1 MLTSRKQGCAPLI
14 HPVYWDQSTKKSI
27 PDEEERMPATHT
39 DVQVVLICGNYGS
52 GKSSLARKQFGTRKR
67 INRKEIRRF
76 LTTMTSHGE
85 SWSATDYTPEEES
98 IVKHIELSIL
108 RYYLERKEPLVIDN
122 SSVTRKSRAV
132 YIREARAQGA
142 SISCI
147 FVQVPVTE
155 LLERNRARD
164 ADERVPETVISQLY
178 AKTELP
184 ERDEGFQR
192 VTIVRG

>member
-1 MLTSRKQGCAPLI
+1 
-14 HPVYWDQSTKKSI
+14 
-27 PDEEERMPATHT
+27 MPATHA

-52 GKSSLARKQFGTRKR
+52 GKSSLAGREFGARKR

-76 LTTMTSHGE
+76 LATMTTHGKT
-85 SWSATDYTPEEES
+85 WSATDYTPEEES
-98 IVKHIELSIL
+98 IVKHIELAIL

-142 SISCI
+142 AISCI
-147 FVQVPVTE
+147 FVQVPVAE
-155 LLERNRARD
+155 LLQRNRARD
-164 ADERVPETVISQLY
+164 AAERVPETVISQLY